1 MAELKF
7 VDLSVPIQEPLE
19 GELEGDL
26 AVALAAKIDRKQH
39 AESERDAT
47 VFGCTVEDLPEGL
60 GWAGETLTLST
71 HAGTHL
77 DAPWHYYPTCEGEP
91 AKTIDEIPL
100 ESFFGPGVVLDLTE
114 FGPGERVHVDAV
126 KKAVEATG
134 GPLSPN
140 EIVLLRFDADATFG
154 TGAYWSKYPGLTA
167 ESTEW
172 LIEQG
177 VKLIGTD
184 AVGFDRDFG
193 SIAADFARTGDR
205 SLIWEAHR
213 VGIEHEYFQI
223 EKLTNLAQLPS
234 RGFVVASFPVKIRG
248 ASAGWCRT
256 VAIFGLDG
264 VVPAS

>member
-1 MAELKF
+1 MAELRF

-19 GELEGDL
+19 GELEAFLG
-26 AVALAAKIDRKQH
+26 ARLAAKIDYKDH
-39 AESERDAT
+39 TDSENDAEA
-47 VFGCTVEDLPEGL
+47 FGCTVEDLPEGL
-60 GWAGETLTLST
+60 GWAEETLTLST

-77 DAPWHYYPTCEGEP
+77 DAPWHYFPTSEGAP
-91 AKTIDEIPL
+91 AKTIDQLPL

-114 FGPGERVHVDAV
+114 FEPGEQVHVDAV

-134 GPLSPN
+134 APLAPK

-154 TGAYWSKYPGLTA
+154 TGAYWTSYPGLTA
-167 ESTEW
+167 ASTEW

-184 AVGFDRDFG
+184 AVGFDRDFA
-193 SIAADFARTGDR
+193 SIAADFDRTGDR

-213 VGIEHEYFQI
+213 VGIKHEYFQI
-223 EKLTNLAQLPS
+223 EKLTNLSQLPP
-234 RGFVVASFPVKIRG
+234 RGFVVASFPVKITG

-256 VAIFGLDG
+256 VAILGLDG
-264 VVPAS
+264 LL